1 MNWFIEQTPLLK
13 VGETEAKQLSLGLAL
28 LGLEF
33 PAGIQHPF
41 CRPPSS
47 WCALWELKTH
57 LHLFKQICYP

>member
-41 CRPPSS
+41 CRPPQQLV
-47 WCALWELKTH
+47 CALGVKNTLAS
-57 LHLFKQICYP
+57 I

>member
-41 CRPPSS
+41 C
-47 WCALWELKTH
+47 WELKTH